1 VSRALYGARAGEEVQ
16 RGWLRTA
23 EVPVAV
29 YGLGKMGL
37 PLAAVYAETTGNVTG
52 VDIDESVVDAIN
64 AGDCPVER
72 EPGLPELVSSLVGRG
87 ALAATTDGPAA
98 AADAS
103 LHVVIV
109 PTLVADDEPDL
120 SAVESVVSD
129 VAAGLDAGDT
139 VVFESTLPPGA
150 TEDVLVPLLAEESGL
165 DPDAFGVA
173 FCPERTSSGRAL
185 RDVRGTHPK
194 VVGGTDAEATRV
206 AELVYG
212 ELVDNEVVPVSDART
227 AEAVKVFEGLY
238 RDANIALANDLAR
251 LADDLSVDIR
261 EAIDAA
267 NTQPYCE
274 IHTPGPGVG
283 GHCIPYY
290 PYFVLGWLD
299 RDVPLVRTAREVND
313 AMPGFVV
320 DRVAEGLAA
329 DQRAAADGGSA
340 SGASGGRSRE
350 HSDRDDGATA
360 ADFDDL
366 ADTSVVVLGL
376 TYRAG
381 VKETRASPGV
391 DICEHLAERGA
402 TVHAADP
409 LVDADGIPATDVAV
423 EDLSVLDVD
432 AAVLATDHDEFDAV
446 DWRAF
451 SPMVVV
457 DGRDAVDLDGTDHRH
472 YVVGRGWQ

>member
-1 VSRALYGARAGEEVQ
+1 MSRALYGARAGEEVQ

-52 VDIDESVVDAIN
+52 VDIDESVVDAVN
-64 AGDCPVER
+64 AGECPVER
-72 EPGLPELVSSLVGRG
+72 EPGLPELVASLVNRG

-109 PTLVADDEPDL
+109 PTLVDGDEPDL
-120 SAVESVVSD
+120 SAVEAVARD
-129 VAAGLDAGDT
+129 VAAGLEAGDT

-150 TEDVLVPLLAEESGL
+150 TEDVLVGLLADESGL

-212 ELVDNEVVPVSDART
+212 ELVDNEVVPVADART

-251 LADDLSVDIR
+251 LADDLGVDVR
-261 EAIDAA
+261 EAIAAA
-267 NTQPYCE
+267 NTQPYCD

-329 DQRAAADGGSA
+329 GRRAAADGGALADSA
-340 SGASGGRSRE
+340 AP
-350 HSDRDDGATA
+350 
-360 ADFDDL
+360 DDL
-366 ADTSVVVLGL
+366 AGASVAVLGL

-381 VKETRASPGV
+381 VEETRASPGV
-391 DICEHLAERGA
+391 DVCEALAERGA

-409 LVDADGIPATDVAV
+409 LVDAAGTSASDVAI
-423 EDLSVLDVD
+423 EDLSVLDLD
-432 AAVLATDHDEFDAV
+432 AVVLATDHDEFDAV

-451 SPMVVV
+451 APLVVV
-457 DGRDAVDLDGTDHRH
+457 DARDTLDLGETDHRH

>member
-1 VSRALYGARAGEEVQ
+1 MSRALYGARADEEVQ

-52 VDIDESVVDAIN
+52 VDIDETVVDAVN
-64 AGDCPVER
+64 AGECPVER
-72 EPGLPELVSSLVGRG
+72 EPGLPELVASLVSRG
-87 ALAATTDGPAA
+87 AFAATTDGPAA
-98 AADAS
+98 AAEAS

-109 PTLVADDEPDL
+109 PTLVADGEPDL
-120 SAVESVVSD
+120 SAVEAVARD
-129 VAAGLDAGDT
+129 VAAGLEAGDT

-150 TEDVLVPLLAEESGL
+150 TEDVLVGLLADESGL
-165 DPDAFGVA
+165 DADAFGVA

-185 RDVRGTHPK
+185 ADVRGTHPK

-251 LADDLSVDIR
+251 AADDLSVDVR

-299 RDVPLVRTAREVND
+299 RDVPLVRTGREVND
-313 AMPGFVV
+313 AMPGFVA

-329 DQRAAADGGSA
+329 DQRAAVDGGV
-340 SGASGGRSRE
+340 
-350 HSDRDDGATA
+350 A
-360 ADFDDL
+360 ADSPGDADDL
-366 ADTSVVVLGL
+366 AGASVAVLGL

-391 DICEHLAERGA
+391 DICEQLAERGA

-409 LVDADGIPATDVAV
+409 LVTADGVPATDVAI
-423 EDLSVLDVD
+423 EDLPVLDLD
-432 AAVLATDHDEFDAV
+432 AAVLATDHDEFGAV

-451 SPMVVV
+451 APMVVV
-457 DGRDAVDLDGTDHRH
+457 DGRNAVDLSGTDHRR

>member
-37 PLAAVYAETTGNVTG
+37 PLAAVYAETTGNVIG
-52 VDIDESVVDAIN
+52 VDVDEDVVAAVND
-64 AGDCPVER
+64 GECPVQR
-72 EPGLPELVSSLVGRG
+72 EPGLPELVASLVGRG
-87 ALAATTDGPAA
+87 ALSATTDGAGA

-109 PTLVADDEPDL
+109 PTLVEHGEPDL
-120 SAVESVVSD
+120 SAVEAVARD
-129 VAAGLDAGDT
+129 VAAGLEAGDT

-150 TEDVLVPLLAEESGL
+150 TDDVLVPLLADESGL

-194 VVGGTDAEATRV
+194 VVGGTDPEATRV
-206 AELVYG
+206 AELVYS
-212 ELVDNEVVPVSDART
+212 ELVDNSVVAVSDART

-251 LADDLSVDIR
+251 LAADLSVDVR

-274 IHTPGPGVG
+274 LHTPGPGVG

-290 PYFVLGWLD
+290 PYFVLGWVD
-299 RDVPLVRTAREVND
+299 DDAPLVQTGREVND

-329 DQRAAADGGSA
+329 SERAAADGGGVAA
-340 SGASGGRSRE
+340 S
-350 HSDRDDGATA
+350 DDGGG
-360 ADFDDL
+360 DL
-366 ADTSVVVLGL
+366 ADARVAVLGL

-391 DICEHLAERGA
+391 DVCEQLAARGA

-409 LVDADGIPATDVAV
+409 LVDADGVPAKDVRV
-423 EDLSVLDVD
+423 EDLQVLDLD
-432 AAVLATDHDEFDAV
+432 AAVVATAHDEFDAV

-451 SPMVVV
+451 APMVVV
-457 DGRDAVDLDGTDHRH
+457 DGRDAVDLDDTDHRH

>member
-1 VSRALYGARAGEEVQ
+1 MSRALYGARAGEEVQ

-23 EVPVAV
+23 DVPVAV

-52 VDIDESVVDAIN
+52 VDIDEGVVDAVN
-64 AGDCPVER
+64 AGECPVER
-72 EPGLPELVSSLVGRG
+72 EPGLPKLVSSLVSRG

-109 PTLVADDEPDL
+109 PTLVADGQPDL
-120 SAVESVVSD
+120 SAVESVARD

-150 TEDVLVPLLAEESGL
+150 TEDVLVPLLADESGL
-165 DPDAFGVA
+165 DPDAFGAA

-185 RDVRGTHPK
+185 RDVRGAHPK

-227 AEAVKVFEGLY
+227 AEAVKVFEGIY

-251 LADDLSVDIR
+251 AADDLSVDVR
-261 EAIDAA
+261 EAVDAA

-299 RDVPLVRTAREVND
+299 RDLPLVRTGREVND

-329 DQRAAADGGSA
+329 DRLAAADGGRA
-340 SGASGGRSRE
+340 VDDAGPADLDGASV
-350 HSDRDDGATA
+350 A
-360 ADFDDL
+360 
-366 ADTSVVVLGL
+366 VLGL

-391 DICEHLAERGA
+391 DVCERLAERGA

-409 LVDADGIPATDVAV
+409 LVTADGVPANDVHV
-423 EDLSVLDVD
+423 EDLPVLDLD
-432 AAVLATDHDEFDAV
+432 AAVLATDHGEFEAV

-451 SPMVVV
+451 APMVVV
-457 DGRDAVDLDGTDHRH
+457 DGRDAVDLSGTDHRH